1 MKNSETGEKYYVG
14 SSIDLRCRENYHR
27 NPNSPNH
34 AAFGKYIHKE
44 GLVDKVVMVVLE
56 PLKHDDREELK
67 KLCRRQEF
75 VWKKKIPC
83 KFCDVYDGLSLQAED
98 VQREHKLEIREK
110 SRDHRNALA
119 REHYKKYFTPE
130 RKLHKNKLS
139 RASHAKRRLLQ
150 DGVVIKSRQMGL
162 TREEKL
168 AKRRA
173 RYAAK
178 KLAEGKKIKPRGR
191 VQKPKRKTSVN
202 SKKEEPTMENEN
214 CKSEEWKPIPG
225 FKDAFASNLGR
236 IKSIHGK
243 SGKEY
248 IRCNKTNR
256 PNTLGYYNII
266 VNKQRSLIHRL
277 VWMAFRGAIPKGFEV
292 DHIDR
297 DPSNNKLSNLRLL
310 THKENT
316 ANSIKKTNTGVF
328 GVSKDERCRKKP
340 FSVNWREN
348 GNKKQTYFATIQE
361 AELFALRTR
370 RRVWGDVMPIVLQE
384 RLKQLESGSLH
395 LCDGCK
401 SLEKWFKPI

>member
-1 MKNSETGEKYYVG
+1 MSGVYLMKNSETGEKYYVG

-110 SRDHRNALA
+110 SRDHRNAMA

-236 IKSIHGK
+236 IKSIHGRT
-243 SGKEY
+243 GKEY
-248 IRCNKTNR
+248 IRCSKTTTPTTIGYNYLFINKKTR
-256 PNTLGYYNII
+256 
-266 VNKQRSLIHRL
+266 KSIHRL
-277 VWMAFRGAIPKGFEV
+277 VWMAFRGAIPKGLEV
-292 DHIDR
+292 DHIDM
-297 DPSNNKLSNLRLL
+297 DKANNELENLRLL
-310 THKENT
+310 TRSQNCANT
-316 ANSIKKTNTGVF
+316 IRKNNTGVP
-328 GVSKDERCRKKP
+328 GVSRASYPHLKKP
-340 FSVNWREN
+340 FVAQWNEN
-348 GNKKQTYFATIQE
+348 GKKHA
-361 AELFALRTR
+361 R
-370 RRVWGDVMPIVLQE
+370 
-384 RLKQLESGSLH
+384 
-395 LCDGCK
+395 
-401 SLEKWFKPI
+401 